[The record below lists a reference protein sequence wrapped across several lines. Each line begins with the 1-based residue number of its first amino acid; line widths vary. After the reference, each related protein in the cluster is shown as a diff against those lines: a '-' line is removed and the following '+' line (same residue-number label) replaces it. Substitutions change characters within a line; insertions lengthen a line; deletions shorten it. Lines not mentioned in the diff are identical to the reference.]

1 LHSFVPHH
9 DSERVLAFTDV
20 YKEEV
25 EALQHSTE
33 EADLLKEPA
42 ADYSWLATQFPVPSQ
57 APDLPAQ
64 VDTFLSL
71 PLPEEVPRQTL
82 WVFTFGTW
90 DIWRLAALPMDRGLE
105 KVAEIADKLIEY
117 MEILNFKS
125 LDPESVAFS
134 DFWFNAT
141 DEQVKELAAANAAD
155 KVDPRRLESF
165 RVVVPQLFD
174 ISLTPGWQ
182 DRPAPL
188 FPHTKGEQ
196 MRNAAVL
203 TKMWNTRIEKKLRKW
218 EAKGSRKPNVT
229 ENGDGTFSVAPMLFK
244 DIEEKDKRAENH
256 KRQTIYAPYPRRMA
270 FQPQIADDVVDAMT
284 EEGMRKANVQ
294 DSLGHG
300 TWPLNDSMRFLD
312 VWEPCLT
319 SAENGEGNP
328 SECEN
333 PSDRLFH
340 DGFTISQRASD
351 ELAKRT
357 AEEVVKSMFR
367 KPKAKAPAS

>member
-1 LHSFVPHH
+1 M
-9 DSERVLAFTDV
+9 LAFTEL
-20 YKEEV
+20 YKKEV
-25 EALQHSTE
+25 EELQQHTE

-42 ADYSWLATQFPVPSQ
+42 ADYSWLAEQFPVPSQ
-57 APDLPAQ
+57 APDLPSQ

-90 DIWRLAALPMDRGLE
+90 DIWRLAALPMDNGLQ
-105 KVAEIADKLIEY
+105 KVIEIADKLIEY
-117 MEILNFKS
+117 IEILNFKS

-141 DEQVKELAAANAAD
+141 DAEIKELAAANAAD
-155 KVDPRRLESF
+155 KVDTRRLESF
-165 RVVVPQLFD
+165 RVIVPQLFD
-174 ISLTPGWQ
+174 ISLAPGWQ

-203 TKMWNTRIEKKLRKW
+203 TKMWNQRIEKKLKQW
-218 EAKGSRKPNVT
+218 ELKGSTKPNVT
-229 ENGDGTFSVAPMLFK
+229 ENDDGTFSAAPMPYK
-244 DIEEKDKRAENH
+244 DDDDKEKRAEH
-256 KRQTIYAPYPRRMA
+256 QKRETIYAPYPRRMA
-270 FQPQIADDVVDAMT
+270 FQPKIADDVIDAMT
-284 EEGMRKANVQ
+284 EEGMRRANVQ

-312 VWEPCLT
+312 VWKPCMT

-333 PSDRLFH
+333 PTERLFH

-351 ELAKRT
+351 EVAKRT
-357 AEEVVKSMFR
+357 ADEVIKSMFR
-367 KPKAKAPAS
+367 KPKAKVTAKGPAS